1 MAFLLGIERLFMNI
15 RTIGIALVSAV
26 MGALIGVFGYI
37 WIIGGSGT
45 PSSETVAPTL
55 DVNAIATQSP
65 DTLLTQLANAQA
77 EIGGLQTQV
86 SDLQAGTTT
95 TEVEA
100 TTVPDAAA
108 ETVNGRIL
116 YRIDQRDSR
125 VTFTLME
132 TLQGNRTTV
141 IGGTDQIA
149 GDIIIDFD
157 NPAQSQ
163 IGTLRIN
170 ARTLVT
176 AEEMRNRAIRAEI
189 LRSREDEFEFIE
201 FAPTQLNDLPET
213 IVVGETYL
221 IEIVGDLTIVGTTR
235 SVTFDADVTINE
247 ADVISGT
254 ASATVLYADWGIS
267 IPDAPGVADIT
278 DDVTLA
284 IEFVARAVEE

>member
-1 MAFLLGIERLFMNI
+1 MNI

-26 MGALIGVFGYI
+26 MGALIGVFAYI

-45 PSSETVAPTL
+45 PTGETVAPTL
-55 DVNAIATQSP
+55 DVNAIATQAP
-65 DTLLTQLANAQA
+65 DTLLTELANAQA
-77 EIGGLQTQV
+77 EIGALQTQV
-86 SDLQAGTTT
+86 SDLQAGNGSTNPV
-95 TEVEA
+95 VEA
-100 TTVPDAAA
+100 TA
-108 ETVNGRIL
+108 ETAASGEALSGRIL

-125 VTFTLME
+125 VTFTMQE
-132 TLQGNRTTV
+132 TLQGTPTTV

-149 GDIIIDFD
+149 GDVIIDFD

-170 ARTLVT
+170 ARTLIT

-201 FAPTQLNDLPET
+201 FVPTQLNNLPAT

-235 SVTFDADVTINE
+235 SVTFAADVTINE
-247 ADVISGT
+247 PDIISGT
-254 ASATVLYADWGIS
+254 ASATVLYADWGIT

-278 DDVTLA
+278 DEVTLA

>member
-45 PSSETVAPTL
+45 PSGETVAPTL
-55 DVNAIATQSP
+55 DVNAIATQAP

-77 EIGGLQTQV
+77 EIGDLQTQV

-100 TTVPDAAA
+100 TA
-108 ETVNGRIL
+108 ETAASGETVTGRIL

-125 VTFTLME
+125 VTFTMQE

-278 DDVTLA
+278 DEVTLA
-284 IEFVARAVEE
+284 IEFVAREVEE